1 MAATDPVAL
10 VGTMGAA
17 YLESR
22 CLHVV
27 ADLGVADALGDGP
40 RTLASLAGE
49 LGVDEVAVGR
59 IIRHLA
65 SLGVFDFQDGT
76 VHPNAASQLLRSD
89 DPSGML
95 ALTRMFALPIM
106 WDSLRSLEGSVRTG
120 RPGASF
126 SDPDGFFAYLDRHPE
141 ESLIYDEG
149 MTSMTL
155 RRIDRIVPNYDF
167 SGFGVIADVGGG
179 RGHLLRAIL
188 DRTPDATGIL
198 FDRAQVLDGLD
209 PGNRMTVQ
217 AGSFLDERLPTADAY
232 LLSNI
237 IHDWDDDSAMA
248 ILAAIRSAA
257 KTTSRLLLFE
267 FIVPD
272 DAGPFDA
279 SDIDVWMLA
288 LVGGRERRLAEYR
301 DLLDRA
307 GWSLLRSIPTES
319 QTILEAATA

>member
-49 LGVDEVAVGR
+49 LGVDEVALGR

-155 RRIDRIVPNYDF
+155 RRIDRIV
-167 SGFGVIADVGGG
+167 
-179 RGHLLRAIL
+179 
-188 DRTPDATGIL
+188 RT
-198 FDRAQVLDGLD
+198 
-209 PGNRMTVQ
+209 MT
-217 AGSFLDERLPTADAY
+217 SP
-232 LLSNI
+232 
-237 IHDWDDDSAMA
+237 DSASSPMSVA
-248 ILAAIRSAA
+248 GEATSFERSS
-257 KTTSRLLLFE
+257 T
-267 FIVPD
+267 
-272 DAGPFDA
+272 
-279 SDIDVWMLA
+279 
-288 LVGGRERRLAEYR
+288 GRRTQRVFCSIGRRSSTVSTP
-301 DLLDRA
+301 
-307 GWSLLRSIPTES
+307 GTG
-319 QTILEAATA
+319 